1 MRWFGS
7 RLGTN
12 RHLGTPLPIS
22 SREWDLYRTF
32 LSVGLLENVDLI
44 TADLSISIP
53 TLRRRI
59 ARLEGLH
66 GRKLCRNTGSR
77 FSLTRDGQALLNSLR
92 SADEIIADLNQLTER
107 SGQAPREVLQVR
119 STRHLLEDF
128 WLPLAQSSRSM
139 FDDMRLRLAT
149 LEGAEDEGRSG
160 MVVSVAP
167 RLRIAALDDVEMVG
181 TAYSYFGAYPSYA
194 DSHGTPRLQELG
206 KHVFIRSECMSS
218 DPDFWDEILEIE
230 RRCRRSIQVEHYPT
244 AHRLAQAGLG
254 FTVCTSFGHTT
265 ANDVEPFLHLGRQ
278 QVPVFAAFHG
288 KAWRGQRGVNL
299 REDLLRRLKG
309 YFRLSVQA
317 DGGV

>member
-1 MRWFGS
+1 MGAGKD
-7 RLGTN
+7 LGT
-12 RHLGTPLPIS
+12 TLPIS

-66 GRKLCRNTGSR
+66 GRKLCRNAGSR
-77 FSLTRDGQALLNSLR
+77 YSLTRDGQALLNSLR
-92 SADEIIADLNQLTER
+92 SADEIIADLNQLTAL
-107 SGQAPREVLQVR
+107 SGHAPREVLQVR
-119 STRHLLEDF
+119 STRQLLERF
-128 WLPLAQSSRSM
+128 WLPLAQSNPSM
-139 FDDMRLRLAT
+139 FDDMRLRLST
-149 LEGAEDEGRSG
+149 LEGLEEEGRSG

-181 TAYSYFGAYPSYA
+181 TAYSCFGAYPSYA
-194 DSHGTPRLQELG
+194 EARGTPRLEELG
-206 KHVFIRSECMSS
+206 EHVFIRSECMSS
-218 DPDFWDEILEIE
+218 DPDFWDDILEIE
-230 RRCRRSIQVEHYPT
+230 RRCCRSIQVEHYPT
-244 AHRLAQAGLG
+244 AHRMARAGLG
-254 FTVCTSFGHTT
+254 FTVCTSFGQTA

-299 REDLLRRLKG
+299 REDLLGRLKG
-309 YFRLSVQA
+309 FFRLSVQA
-317 DGGV
+317 DGGSSGR

>member
-1 MRWFGS
+1 MRWFGP
-7 RLGTN
+7 RLGTY
-12 RHLGTPLPIS
+12 RHLGTTLPIS

-59 ARLEGLH
+59 ARLKSLH
-66 GRKLCRNTGSR
+66 GRKLCRNAGSR

-128 WLPLAQSSRSM
+128 WLPLAQSTRSM

-149 LEGAEDEGRSG
+149 LEGAEDEVRSG

-194 DSHGTPRLQELG
+194 DSHGTPRLEELG
-206 KHVFIRSECMSS
+206 KHVFIRSECMSG

-244 AHRLAQAGLG
+244 AHRLARAGLG
-254 FTVCTSFGHTT
+254 FTVCTSYG
-265 ANDVEPFLHLGRQ
+265 
-278 QVPVFAAFHG
+278 
-288 KAWRGQRGVNL
+288 
-299 REDLLRRLKG
+299 
-309 YFRLSVQA
+309 
-317 DGGV
+317 